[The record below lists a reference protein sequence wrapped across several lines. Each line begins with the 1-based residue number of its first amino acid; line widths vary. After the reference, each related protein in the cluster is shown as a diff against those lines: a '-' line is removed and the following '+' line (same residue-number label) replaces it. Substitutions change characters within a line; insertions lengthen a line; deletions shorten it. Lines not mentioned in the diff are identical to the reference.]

1 VTNILDTDGGS
12 IRYYIHQLGNPQ
24 NPTFALLIRPAP
36 HKLNEV
42 QIKWN
47 QGKKKSQQE
56 PANKPFNS
64 PKLNKGRS
72 ISIPIAASSQLSSHM
87 HDGVHSGHRSRHT
100 PDRLLLSLVSWWRR
114 RRDDGLCRAP
124 VGTEV
129 NDPSLGGEDGGA
141 KADVIVVGAGVA
153 GGAMSYALASVGTRK
168 YNNFFFPKENIS
180 IV

>member
-1 VTNILDTDGGS
+1 MTNILDTDGGS

-100 PDRLLLSLVSWWRR
+100 PDRLLLSLYPGGAVAGTTGFAGHRW
-114 RRDDGLCRAP
+114 GLRSMIQAWVVRMAAPKRTLSLLAP
-124 VGTEV
+124 V
-129 NDPSLGGEDGGA
+129 SL
-141 KADVIVVGAGVA
+141 V
-153 GGAMSYALASVGTRK
+153 
-168 YNNFFFPKENIS
+168 
-180 IV
+180 